1 MPSGIYSGDPM
12 MRKAISISVLIVA
25 SFVPVASFVSQARA
39 APFCL
44 QMTGVPLQ
52 CLYFDP
58 GACQREANRQG
69 GRCAA
74 NPDEYKT
81 PAGGDAFCVVQGGVA
96 ASCIYPD
103 LGSCNI
109 EANRVHGACIA
120 ATPATPPKAVDPYEV
135 KRPY

>member
-12 MRKAISISVLIVA
+12 MRKAISISVLI
-25 SFVPVASFVSQARA
+25 VASFVSQARA

-103 LGSCNI
+103 LGSCNV